1 MKYFLLLCLA
11 FAVFANEVEFELAPF
26 NEKLD
31 RLNGMLDAHIQKQ
44 YDDVA
49 TCLKDLMTVEGA
61 LNTLLDDIKSGN
73 IIKVISDFA
82 TDKTDLEQALKDCEN
97 VSGAREG
104 ENIAPINCIKDI
116 KDTISKVT
124 TFIDDIKNFK
134 ITNIMQIIQDGIAV
148 EKDVE
153 ACEADCA
160 L

>member
-1 MKYFLLLCLA
+1 MNSINKKKEQQPLVPMKYFLLLCLA

-49 TCLKDLMTVEGA
+49 TCLKDLMTVEGD

-82 TDKTDLEQALKDCEN
+82 TDKTDLE
-97 VSGAREG
+97 
-104 ENIAPINCIKDI
+104 
-116 KDTISKVT
+116 
-124 TFIDDIKNFK
+124 
-134 ITNIMQIIQDGIAV
+134 
-148 EKDVE
+148 
-153 ACEADCA
+153 
-160 L
+160 